1 MSAGRRAAGA
11 SRLDGGSPFRS
22 AREAQ
27 RWLDSLQGSG
37 IRPGLARVR
46 AILRAA
52 GNPQRRYPTV
62 IVAGTNGKGS
72 TSATIASILHS
83 AGLVTGLYT
92 SPHLVDIRE
101 RWRIG
106 DRDVSADG
114 LLQAIGELSV
124 AAKLSA
130 IEPTYFE
137 ALTVLAFIIF
147 RNVKCDVA
155 VLEVGMGGRLDAT
168 NVTRPLAA
176 LITPVA
182 MDHQEFLG
190 DTIEKIAA
198 EKAGVIHRGC
208 AAVTSVRE
216 PRALGVIRRRAAKV
230 GVALAETA
238 LDSRVSRVTQDAG
251 GLAFRLVTPA
261 GRYDLRTPLAGVHQ
275 SDNVALAVRGAE
287 ALRSRFPSI
296 TRKAI
301 VDGVAKTAW
310 RGRLERF
317 DLPHGAV
324 WVDGGHNE
332 DAIRTIVP
340 FVEEMIPLPR
350 CLVFGI
356 MRDKD
361 WETVAR
367 LVFPLFDR
375 IILTKPDKARGCDPR
390 ELANLATI
398 DRRRVT
404 VRVRPEDAVAL
415 AVEECWPATL
425 VCGSLYLAGTAI
437 EVLDRVIVAPASRR
451 QPRERPRSRR

>member
-11 SRLDGGSPFRS
+11 PGHDGRPPFRS
-22 AREAQ
+22 ARAAH

-52 GNPQRRYPTV
+52 GSPHRAYPTV

-72 TSATIASILHS
+72 TSATIASILRS
-83 AGLVTGLYT
+83 AGLLTGLYT

-106 DRDVSADG
+106 DRDVSAG
-114 LLQAIGELSV
+114 ELLNAIGELFV
-124 AAKLSA
+124 AAKRSA

-147 RNVKCDVA
+147 RDAKCDVV

-190 DTIEKIAA
+190 NTIRKIAA

-208 AAVTSVRE
+208 AAATSVRE
-216 PRALGVIRRRAAKV
+216 PRSLGVIRGRAEKV

-238 LDSRVSRVTQDAG
+238 RECRVSAVTQDAG

-261 GRYDLRTPLAGVHQ
+261 GRYELRTPLAGAHQ
-275 SDNVALAVRGAE
+275 CDNVALAVRGAE
-287 ALRSRFPSI
+287 LLRASFPSI

-317 DLPHGAV
+317 DLAHGPV

-332 DAIRTIVP
+332 DAIRAIVP
-340 FVEEMIPLPR
+340 FVEERIPLPR

-356 MRDKD
+356 MRDKEWD
-361 WETVAR
+361 PVAR
-367 LVFPLFDR
+367 LLFPLFDR

-390 ELANLATI
+390 HLAKLATL

-404 VRVRPEDAVAL
+404 IRVRPEDAVAL
-415 AVEECWPATL
+415 AIDECWPATL

-437 EVLDRVIVAPASRR
+437 ALLDRLTQR
-451 QPRERPRSRR
+451 